1 MPDTTTTTTAISLR
15 PTTARDMTAI
25 DALLQAS
32 YGTLLKAHYPPSAL
46 VTALPLIARANPAL
60 LRSGTYFLA
69 EDVEGNV
76 LAAGGWSFGAPQGGV
91 GPRDLGHIRHVATHP
106 SALRRGLGTGIL
118 ERCFRE
124 ARAAGLTWMLAQVT
138 RTAVPF
144 YHAMGF
150 DDRAEIEVTLR
161 PGITFPAVEMARAL

>member
-1 MPDTTTTTTAISLR
+1 MPDTITIR
-15 PTTARDMTAI
+15 PTLARDLPRV

-32 YGTLLKAHYPPSAL
+32 YTTLLRPDYPPSVL

-69 EDVEGNV
+69 EDGDRRA
-76 LAAGGWSFGAPQGGV
+76 LAVGGWSQTGPQGGI
-91 GPRDLGHIRHVATHP
+91 GPRDLGHVRHVATDP
-106 SALRRGLGTGIL
+106 EMLRRGLATGIL

-124 ARAAGLTWMLAQVT
+124 ARGAGMTWLLAQAT

-144 YHAMGF
+144 YRAMGF
-150 DDRAEIEVTLR
+150 EDRAEIEVTLR
-161 PGITFPAVEMARAL
+161 PGITFPAVEMACAL